1 MLPFHVDTQRHLS
14 FQPEQETTMSR
25 ILAANKFPKHAP
37 RRKVSLNI
45 EKKHTLDKLRAKKP
59 ITKINVGI
67 IRKCRAI

>member
-1 MLPFHVDTQRHLS
+1 
-14 FQPEQETTMSR
+14 MSR